1 MLSKGQLWCGSSCS
15 RLGFP
20 LGVTIRKR
28 KGDAVLEDLIPVQV
42 SEMMSHLYHRNIG
55 HLVEKV
61 IRGKTMWGAR
71 YKA

>member
-61 IRGKTMWGAR
+61 IRGQTMWGAR